1 MTPMNFFVW
10 LVVMINHKRPW
21 VVYPSSCT
29 SSFVNSIH
37 NGHTWSKSSPSSLGP
52 FNCVREKIP
61 FPRALLDYDYFD
73 NICLLLNVFVV
84 QVVVSTHAI
93 RDISYC
99 SKDIEDKRVFGYVT
113 KDRSGNYCHVFMASN
128 TVRPSTTHTSTQ
140 LHQHTHM
147 YMHMCALAH
156 TCTYTQS
163 HQHAHSR
170 VHTHAL
176 QLYSCVSYS
185 QEVSDE
191 IVMTIGQ
198 AAEIAYQKV
207 MCSRKLPYDHVDA
220 DPPSSRWGV
229 WPCLTLTS
237 QNSFVFSF
245 DLLCVF

>member
-1 MTPMNFFVW
+1 MYGW
-10 LVVMINHKRPW
+10 R
-21 VVYPSSCT
+21 
-29 SSFVNSIH
+29 
-37 NGHTWSKSSPSSLGP
+37 
-52 FNCVREKIP
+52 
-61 FPRALLDYDYFD
+61 
-73 NICLLLNVFVV
+73 
-84 QVVVSTHAI
+84 
-93 RDISYC
+93 SY
-99 SKDIEDKRVFGYVT
+99 
-113 KDRSGNYCHVFMASN
+113 
-128 TVRPSTTHTSTQ
+128 
-140 LHQHTHM
+140 
-147 YMHMCALAH
+147 CALAH

-237 QNSFVFSF
+237 QNSFVFSSF
-245 DLLCVF
+245 GLLCVFKKKRFLNLWFINCLGYYFEAHLKILMWSKLKIMCTYSSDLKSANVEFYLYHRHLNHLAMLWDTLGTHHQREGNVQSDEVNNCMLKKKSNMGMWNNWLGSDAICHSI